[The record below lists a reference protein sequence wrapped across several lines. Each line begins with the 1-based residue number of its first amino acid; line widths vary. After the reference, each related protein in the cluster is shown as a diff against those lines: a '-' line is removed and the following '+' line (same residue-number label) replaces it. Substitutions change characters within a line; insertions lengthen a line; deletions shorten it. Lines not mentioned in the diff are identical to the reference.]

1 MTSVWFTS
9 SNLSYTYWHAGV
21 ALQKEHSHGRWDHP
35 SAHIPAEL
43 HNHSMWCAQRWNA
56 VGDFVQV
63 ALSGHIITACNEMLW
78 DGVPWWQAKPRPG
91 AKQSWDTW
99 QWREETGFVQ
109 VGWQNCIQLYKTLLC
124 WVKHSESAVSVDG
137 VQKYAK
143 EFLSFLSSYEEFE
156 NTRQGDGMHDAC
168 ATVWEIMLLVFKDDT
183 IEALF
188 LLGSVSSVSFTTT
201 CPVADMV
208 MVHQYPRLAWSY
220 SMWFTYRV

>member
-21 ALQKEHSHGRWDHP
+21 ALQKEHNHGRWDHP

-43 HNHSMWCAQRWNA
+43 HNYSMWCAQRWNA

-91 AKQSWDTW
+91 AKPVLRHLTMKRRDRFCPSWVAKLYPT
-99 QWREETGFVQ
+99 
-109 VGWQNCIQLYKTLLC
+109 IQTLLC
-124 WVKHSESAVSVDG
+124 WVKHSESVVSVDG

-143 EFLSFLSSYEEFE
+143 EFLSSLSSYEEFE

-168 ATVWEIMLLVFKDDT
+168 ATVREIMLLVFKDDI

-188 LLGSVSSVSFTTT
+188 LLGAVSSVSFTTT

-208 MVHQYPRLAWSY
+208 TAHQYPRLAWPY